1 MQFEDEEIYS
11 LDEFKVL
18 KYLAYKSYREENHSL
33 TFLGAYSKNQN
44 DTKQLTIQSSI
55 NFLMSKKKLLKIP
68 TIKDIYECGLLK
80 NEIKYIDQNMI
91 DWDNQLYSFIH
102 LTF

>member
-1 MQFEDEEIYS
+1 MQYKDKEIFN

-18 KYLAYKSYREENHSL
+18 KHLAYKSFREENYSL
-33 TFLGAYSKNQN
+33 NFLGAYSKNQN
-44 DTKQLTIQSSI
+44 DTEQLTLQSCI
-55 NFLMSKKKLLKIP
+55 NFLKSKKKLLKIP

-91 DWDNQLYSFIH
+91 DWENQLYSFIH

>member
-33 TFLGAYSKNQN
+33 TFLGAYSKDQN
-44 DTKQLTIQSSI
+44 DTKQLT
-55 NFLMSKKKLLKIP
+55 L
-68 TIKDIYECGLLK
+68 
-80 NEIKYIDQNMI
+80 
-91 DWDNQLYSFIH
+91 
-102 LTF
+102 